1 MKGCSWKSCSF
12 GSNTIFWNNFLT
24 YHWLILPYCFH
35 QKILKEKTAIFK
47 NAPSLVRVVFF
58 TQGTRALRIMLTCFP
73 SCDIMNYF
81 YIQWAC
87 FHNLC
92 MNRASLD
99 REWLDRVSWTR
110 TTPWWFLYFWHCPV
124 NTWNQLDVDKKFIWG
139 LRRKM
144 LKWMAC
150 MHLTY
155 LLYHIK
161 SVSLHSQWTQK
172 KLADFKPCFFAVIQ
186 INWRK

>member
-1 MKGCSWKSCSF
+1 MHLLWSGLFSSPREPVLCVSCLHVFLPVILWIISTYSEHVCIIYAWIAHRWIANSW
-12 GSNTIFWNNFLT
+12 IV
-24 YHWLILPYCFH
+24 Y
-35 QKILKEKTAIFK
+35 
-47 NAPSLVRVVFF
+47 
-58 TQGTRALRIMLTCFP
+58 
-73 SCDIMNYF
+73 
-81 YIQWAC
+81 
-87 FHNLC
+87 
-92 MNRASLD
+92 
-99 REWLDRVSWTR
+99 RELEQP
-110 TTPWWFLYFWHCPV
+110 PWWFLYFWHCAV
-124 NTWNQLDVDKKFIWG
+124 NTWNRLDVDKKFIWG

-161 SVSLHSQWTQK
+161 SVSLHSQRTQK